1 MTTPSERLRL
11 VTKGPNL
18 RPAGE
23 FGANRWQ
30 HYPTRM
36 TRLAS
41 ACLLLSVAAC
51 HVQLVSDYDD
61 QMVKDATAVQTDV
74 DTLLQTELNPPRET
88 DTSYEAS
95 KPAYNKIAVNL
106 DSLRMQAMSHPNNG
120 PTIEQVD
127 ALAKDVADLQALHMK
142 DNTLGR
148 IFIQQEQND
157 IATHVS
163 LIVRTE
169 NDKKAGNAGG

>member
-1 MTTPSERLRL
+1 
-11 VTKGPNL
+11 
-18 RPAGE
+18 
-23 FGANRWQ
+23 
-30 HYPTRM
+30 M

-127 ALAKDVADLQALHMK
+127 ALAKDVADLQALYMK

>member
-1 MTTPSERLRL
+1 
-11 VTKGPNL
+11 
-18 RPAGE
+18 
-23 FGANRWQ
+23 
-30 HYPTRM
+30 M

-41 ACLLLSVAAC
+41 AWLLLSVAAC

-74 DTLLQTELNPPRET
+74 DTLLQTELNPPKGT
-88 DTSYEAS
+88 DTGYEAS
-95 KPAYNKIAVNL
+95 KPAYNKIAVDL
-106 DSLRMQAMSHPNNG
+106 DSLRTQAMSHPNNG
-120 PTIEQVD
+120 PTIAQVD
-127 ALAKDVADLQALHMK
+127 TLAKDIADLQALHMK

-148 IFIQQEQND
+148 AFIQQEQSD